1 MTGEFVNKGESQS
14 IINNFIM
21 LLAESSY
28 SMDDIK
34 SKVEDSIIAIYKDP
48 KFRHSYSQIFAT
60 IKTQIMPSDKYNIDF
75 LSMNVETLYDLN
87 DRDNGWGDE
96 VKNKINKLCDHI
108 MLETSRMG
116 YFNNQFAQYQDLEKQ
131 LKDNT
136 LSVRK
141 TGKKLKDAS
150 KELTKAQATIDSLRS
165 ESVTV
170 LSIFAAIMLAGIGGF
185 SVLGNFVKAVS
196 DISNYRFFIT
206 ASFLGLIL
214 FNVVF
219 MLIYMIARLTGKNI
233 YTICTDSHKDINS
246 DCVYSNCNNNCCGIN
261 RVRKRLPYIFWS
273 NVILADI
280 IVISLFIEHVD
291 LIKIMSYICSKR

>member
-214 FNVVF
+214 FNVV
-219 MLIYMIARLTGKNI
+219 L
-233 YTICTDSHKDINS
+233 C
-246 DCVYSNCNNNCCGIN
+246 
-261 RVRKRLPYIFWS
+261 
-273 NVILADI
+273 
-280 IVISLFIEHVD
+280 
-291 LIKIMSYICSKR
+291 

>member
-1 MTGEFVNKGESQS
+1 M
-14 IINNFIM
+14 
-21 LLAESSY
+21 
-28 SMDDIK
+28 
-34 SKVEDSIIAIYKDP
+34 
-48 KFRHSYSQIFAT
+48 
-60 IKTQIMPSDKYNIDF
+60 
-75 LSMNVETLYDLN
+75 
-87 DRDNGWGDE
+87 
-96 VKNKINKLCDHI
+96 
-108 MLETSRMG
+108 
-116 YFNNQFAQYQDLEKQ
+116 
-131 LKDNT
+131 
-136 LSVRK
+136 RK

-273 NVILADI
+273 NVILAAI

>member
-1 MTGEFVNKGESQS
+1 MNKSEAQS
-14 IINNFIM
+14 IINQFIM
-21 LLAESSY
+21 SLAESSY
-28 SMDDIK
+28 SMDEIK
-34 SKVEDSIIAIYKDP
+34 SKVEDSIIAIYKEP
-48 KFRHSYSQIFAT
+48 QFRHSYSQIFAT

-87 DRDNGWGDE
+87 GRDNEWGDE

-116 YFNNQFAQYQDLEKQ
+116 YFNNQFTQYQDLEKQ

-141 TGKKLKDAS
+141 TGK
-150 KELTKAQATIDSLRS
+150 ELAKAQATIDSLRS

-170 LSIFAAIMLAGIGGF
+170 LSIFAAIMVAGMGGF
-185 SVLGNFVKAVS
+185 TIFGNFVQAVS
-196 DISNYRFFIT
+196 DISNYSFFAI

-219 MLIYMIARLTGKNI
+219 MLIYMIARLTEKNI
-233 YTICTDSHKDINS
+233 YTICTDSSKDRNA
-246 DCVYSNCNNNCCGIN
+246 DCVYSNCNNNCWGIN

-273 NVILADI
+273 NVVLVSI
-280 IVISLFIEHVD
+280 IIISLFIEYVD
-291 LIKIMSYICSKR
+291 